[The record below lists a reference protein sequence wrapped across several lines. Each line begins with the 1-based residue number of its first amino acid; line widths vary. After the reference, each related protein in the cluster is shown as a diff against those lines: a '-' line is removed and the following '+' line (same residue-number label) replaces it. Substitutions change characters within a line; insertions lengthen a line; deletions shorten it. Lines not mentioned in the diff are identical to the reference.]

1 MASGKYTFIIEQG
14 ATTDFEVVWTDSTGN
29 KVDLTNYQAR
39 MQIRSD
45 YGSSGTLYADLSSS
59 LDTDGTGLN
68 LSGSSGTNPL
78 TSGSIG
84 IFISAASS
92 SAFTFNE
99 ARYDLEMVSGSGA
112 TQYVTRLMQGKVKLS
127 KEVTV

>member
-1 MASGKYTFIIEQG
+1 MAAGKYTFIIEQG
-14 ATTDFEVVWTDSTGN
+14 ATTDFEVVWTDAAGSR
-29 KVDLTNYQAR
+29 VDLTDYTAR

-45 YGSSGTLYADLSSS
+45 YGSSGTLYANLSST
-59 LDTDGTGLN
+59 LDSDGTGLS
-68 LSGSSGTNPL
+68 LSGSSNQNPP

-92 SAFTFNE
+92 SNFTFSE
-99 ARYDLEMVSGSGA
+99 ARYDLELVSGS
-112 TQYVTRLMQGKVKLS
+112 YVTRLLQGKVKLS